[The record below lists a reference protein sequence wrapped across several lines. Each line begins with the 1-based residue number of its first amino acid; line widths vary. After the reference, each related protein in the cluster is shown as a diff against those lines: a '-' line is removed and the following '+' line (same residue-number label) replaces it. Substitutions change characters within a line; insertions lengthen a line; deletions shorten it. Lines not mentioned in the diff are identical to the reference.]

1 MIKMQTGELLYKG
14 KAKSIYRTEKDD
26 ELLAVFRDD
35 ITAFNGEKKDEFAG
49 KGEYNF
55 AASAFFFDFLEK
67 NGVKTHYLRAVDER
81 SMVVSKLDMIP
92 LEVIARN
99 RAAGSIVKNFPFKEG
114 QILNPPVI
122 VTDYKDDER
131 GDPSINDDLVVA
143 LGLLTP
149 DELMNV
155 RETTLKIN
163 RILSDFFEELGL
175 ILVDFKI
182 EFGRKDGMIVLGDE
196 ISMDSMRLWDSESME
211 SFDKDVYRYD
221 KGDFMSAYARVVEK
235 INQWKDSHME

>member
-1 MIKMQTGELLYKG
+1 MQTGELLYKG
-14 KAKSIYRTEKDD
+14 KAKSIYRTDKDD

-81 SMVVSKLDMIP
+81 SMIVSKLNMIP

-99 RAAGSIVKNFPFKEG
+99 RAAGSVVKMFPFEEG
-114 QILNPPVI
+114 QILDPPVV

-131 GDPSINDDLVVA
+131 GDPSINDDLIVA

-149 DELMNV
+149 EELADV
-155 RETTLKIN
+155 REKTLTIN
-163 RILSDFFEELGL
+163 RLLSDFFEGLGL

-182 EFGRKDGMIVLGDE
+182 EFGRKDGMILLGDE
-196 ISMDSMRLWDSESME
+196 ISMDSMRLWDMSTME
-211 SFDKDVYRYD
+211 SFDKDVYRFD
-221 KGDFMSAYARVVEK
+221 KGDLMSAYARVVEK